1 MPSRGGRTI
10 SKIYFWI
17 EGGSSELPTINI
29 FYKEIVMTRAYNF
42 AAGPA
47 VLPEPV
53 LKKAASELVEYQKSG
68 MSVMEMSH
76 RSKDFEEIIQSAET
90 LIRELMK
97 IPDNYKVMFLQGG
110 ASSQF
115 SMIPLNLFKST
126 KKVDMV
132 HTGTWTKK
140 AMEEVKRYGTLNL
153 IASSEDKNFSYIPK
167 LDKNTFSRDA
177 EYFYICSNNTIE
189 GTRFTTF
196 PDTGS
201 IPLVADMSSNILSE
215 VVDVSKFGVIF
226 AGAQKNIGPAG
237 LTIVIIR
244 EDLIGHAMD
253 ITPVMFN
260 YKIHVENKSLY
271 NTPPTYGIY
280 MAKLVFEWLKDL
292 GGIPAMQTINE
303 EKAKLL
309 YDYIDNSAM
318 FKSPIAKEDRSL
330 MNVPFTATTKDLEAK
345 FIKDAKVVGLVQLAG
360 HRSVGGMR
368 ASIYNAMPVDGVKK
382 LVDFMKKFEQDNK

>member
-1 MPSRGGRTI
+1 MAEKYPRYIFGFRE
-10 SKIYFWI
+10 F
-17 EGGSSELPTINI
+17 SSELPIINI
-29 FYKEIVMTRAYNF
+29 FYKEIAMTRAYNF

-53 LKKAASELVEYQKSG
+53 LKKAASELVEYQKAG

-76 RSKDFEEIIQSAET
+76 RSKDFEEIIQSAEA
-90 LIRELMK
+90 LIRELMM
-97 IPDNYKVMFLQGG
+97 IPANYKVMFLQGG

-115 SMIPLNLFKST
+115 SMIPLNLLKST
-126 KKVDMV
+126 KKVDLV

-140 AMEEVKRYGTLNL
+140 AMEEIKRYGTLNL

-167 LDKNTFSRDA
+167 LDKSMFSGDA
-177 EYFYICSNNTIE
+177 EYFYICTNNTIE

-196 PDTGS
+196 PDTGA

-215 VVDVSKFGVIF
+215 VIDVSKFGVIF

-280 MAKLVFEWLKDL
+280 KI
-292 GGIPAMQTINE
+292 G
-303 EKAKLL
+303 
-309 YDYIDNSAM
+309 
-318 FKSPIAKEDRSL
+318 
-330 MNVPFTATTKDLEAK
+330 
-345 FIKDAKVVGLVQLAG
+345 
-360 HRSVGGMR
+360 R
-368 ASIYNAMPVDGVKK
+368 APCRERV
-382 LVDFMKKFEQDNK
+382 

>member
-1 MPSRGGRTI
+1 
-10 SKIYFWI
+10 
-17 EGGSSELPTINI
+17 
-29 FYKEIVMTRAYNF
+29 MTRVYNF
-42 AAGPA
+42 SAGPA
-47 VLPEPV
+47 VLPESV
-53 LKKAASELVEYQKSG
+53 LKKAASELVEYKDTG

-76 RSKDFEEIIQSAET
+76 RSKAFDDIIQTTEA
-90 LIRELMK
+90 LLRELMN
-97 IPDNYKVMFLQGG
+97 IPDNYKVLFLQGG

-115 SMIPLNLFKST
+115 SMIPLNLFKSS
-126 KKVDMV
+126 KKVDIV

-140 AMEEVKRYGTLNL
+140 AMEEIKRYGSFNL
-153 IASSEDKNFSYIPK
+153 VASSEDKNFSYIPK
-167 LDKNTFSRDA
+167 LDKSKFSKDA

-189 GTRFTTF
+189 GTRYTTY

-201 IPLVADMSSNILSE
+201 VPLVADMSSHILSD
-215 VVDVSKFGVIF
+215 VVDVKKFGIIF

-244 EDLIGHAMD
+244 EDLVGHAMD

-292 GGIPAMQTINE
+292 GGIPGMQKINE
-303 EKAKLL
+303 EKAGIL

-318 FKSPIAKEDRSL
+318 FKSPIVREDRSI
-330 MNVPFTATTKDLEAK
+330 MNVPFTATTKELEDK
-345 FIKDAKVVGLVQLAG
+345 FIKDAKETGLVQLAG

-368 ASIYNAMPVDGVKK
+368 ASIYNAMPIEGVKK
-382 LVDFMKKFEQDNK
+382 LVDFMKKFEMENK